1 MNIDNE
7 FKPERIIMLRN
18 MLQMSQVNF
27 AKKIHISQGALSQI
41 ENGKS
46 QISLETLRNISQEL
60 NVNCNWV
67 VNGQGNIFMNGDA
80 GQSKAKEVKQVVVKA
95 TGTKK
100 PHLPLVKAS
109 QQKQYTKKY
118 ADADFIKGL
127 DMFLLPGFEEGDYRL
142 FETPDDA
149 MAPSL
154 LPGEVVIGSSVSDHT
169 TIENGTLAVIV
180 TKEGLFVRR
189 VHFYANEKHV
199 LILKSDNRKVKNLN
213 IHHEKVIEIWAIK
226 GKVTTAFASAGL
238 IDSKRIER
246 LESSLDNLRK
256 EVKKLIRS

>member
-1 MNIDNE
+1 MNNDNE

-46 QISLETLRNISQEL
+46 QISLETLRNISKEL

-67 VNGQGNIFMNGDA
+67 VNGQGNIFMNGDTA
-80 GQSKAKEVKQVVVKA
+80 PTKGREIKKVIVKPASKQ
-95 TGTKK
+95 K
-100 PHLPLVKAS
+100 PGLPLVRGK
-109 QQKQYTKKY
+109 QQKQYIKKFGN
-118 ADADFIKGL
+118 ADFITGL
-127 DMFLLPGFEEGDYRL
+127 DMFLIPGFEEGDFRL
-142 FETPDDA
+142 FEVPNED

-154 LPGEVVIGSSVSDHT
+154 VPGEIAICESLDDHT
-169 TIENGTLAVIV
+169 QLENGTLVVIV
-180 TKEGLFVRR
+180 TKEGIFMRR

-199 LILKSDNRKVKNLN
+199 LILKSDSRKIKNLN
-213 IHHEKVIEIWAIK
+213 IHHDKVDEIWVVK
-226 GKVTTAFASAGL
+226 GKVTSAFASAGQ

-246 LESSLDNLRK
+246 LEASLDNIRK
-256 EVKKLIRS
+256 EVKKLIRA

>member
-46 QISLETLRNISQEL
+46 QISLETLRNISHEL

-67 VNGQGNIFMNGDA
+67 VNGQGNIFMNGEA
-80 GQSKAKEVKQVVVKA
+80 ATSKPKDVKKVVVKPG
-95 TGTKK
+95 GTKK
-100 PHLPLVKAS
+100 PGLPLVKS
-109 QQKQYTKKY
+109 SDLKKY
-118 ADADFIKGL
+118 VKKYGDPDFIKDL
-127 DMFLLPGFEEGDYRL
+127 DMYLIPGYEEGDIRL
-142 FETPDDA
+142 FEVPNED

-154 LPGEVVIGSSVSDHT
+154 APGEIAICESLDDHT
-169 TIENGTLAVIV
+169 ALENGTLVVIV
-180 TKEGLFVRR
+180 TKEGVHFRR

-199 LILKSDNRKVKNLN
+199 LILKSDSRKVKNLN
-213 IHHEKVIEIWAIK
+213 IHHDKVDEIWVVK
-226 GKVTTAFASAGL
+226 GKITSGFASAGK
-238 IDSKRIER
+238 IDSRRIER
-246 LESSLDNLRK
+246 LESSLDGIRK
-256 EVKKLIRS
+256 EIKKLIRS

>member
-18 MLQMSQVNF
+18 MLQLSQVNF

-46 QISLETLRNISQEL
+46 QISLETLRNISHEL

-67 VNGQGNIFMNGDA
+67 VNGQGNIFMNGEVEL
-80 GQSKAKEVKQVVVKA
+80 SKPKEVKQIVVKA
-95 TGTKK
+95 TGAKK
-100 PHLPLVKAS
+100 PGLPLVRAKE
-109 QQKQYTKKY
+109 QKQYAKKFSN
-118 ADADFIKGL
+118 ADFIKGL
-127 DMFLLPGFEEGDYRL
+127 DMYLIPGFEEGNFRM
-142 FETPDDA
+142 FEVADDA
-149 MAPSL
+149 MSPSL
-154 LPGEVVIGSSVSDHT
+154 LPKEFVIGTPVTDHT
-169 TIENGTLAVIV
+169 KIENGTLAVIV
-180 TKEGLFVRR
+180 NKDGVIIRR

-213 IHHEKVIEIWAIK
+213 LHHDKIDEIWMIK
-226 GKVTTAFASAGL
+226 GKVTSAFTSAGL

>member
-67 VNGQGNIFMNGDA
+67 VNGQGNIFLNGDA
-80 GQSKAKEVKQVVVKA
+80 KPSKARDITKVVVKA

-100 PHLPLVKAS
+100 PGLPLVRAN
-109 QQKQYTKKY
+109 QQKQYLKKFGNS
-118 ADADFIKGL
+118 DFVKEL
-127 DMFLLPGFEEGDYRL
+127 DMYLVPGFEEGDMRM
-142 FETPDDA
+142 FEVPNED

-154 LPGEVVIGSSVSDHT
+154 VPGEVVICEAQEDHT
-169 TIENGTLAVIV
+169 ALENGTLAVIV
-180 TKEGLFVRR
+180 TKEGLFMRR

-199 LILKSDNRKVKNLN
+199 LILKSDTRKVKNLN
-213 IHHEKVIEIWAIK
+213 IHHDKVEEIWVVK
-226 GKVTTAFASAGL
+226 GKITSAFASEGK
-238 IDSKRIER
+238 IDSRRIER
-246 LESSLDNLRK
+246 LEASLDSIRK

>member
-46 QISLETLRNISQEL
+46 QISLETLKNISNEL

-67 VNGQGNIFMNGDA
+67 VNGQGNIFMNGDTEKTK
-80 GQSKAKEVKQVVVKA
+80 SKEVKQIVVKPA
-95 TGTKK
+95 GTRK
-100 PHLPLVKAS
+100 PNLPLVRAS
-109 QQKQYTKKY
+109 QQKQYVKKK
-118 ADADFIKGL
+118 ADPDFVKGL
-127 DMFLLPGFEEGDYRL
+127 DRFLIPGFENGDQRL
-142 FETPDDA
+142 FEVPNED
-149 MAPSL
+149 MAPAL
-154 LPGEVVIGSSVSDHT
+154 DAGEIVICKPVSDHT
-169 TIENGTLAVIV
+169 TIENGTLAVVI
-180 TKEGLFVRR
+180 TKEGLFMRR
-189 VHFYANEKHV
+189 IHFYANEKNV
-199 LILKSDNRKVKNLN
+199 LILKSDSRKVKNLN
-213 IHHEKVIEIWAIK
+213 IHHEKVEELWTIQ

-246 LESSLDNLRK
+246 LETSLDNIRK